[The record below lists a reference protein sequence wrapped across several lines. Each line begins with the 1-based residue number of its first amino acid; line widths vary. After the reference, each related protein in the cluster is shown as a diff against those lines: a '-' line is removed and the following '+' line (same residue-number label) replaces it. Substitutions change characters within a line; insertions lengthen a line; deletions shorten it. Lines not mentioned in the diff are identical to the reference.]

1 MFIYQCYYYT
11 IFYGY
16 IWLFVFNSWLFR
28 DRFLEND
35 KCNLLGPKDSS
46 LHQTNNPLYNMDI
59 KEDPPSSSAVE
70 MVWWWAR
77 GASATLICPDVILM
91 QDWGWP
97 RARGRGEK
105 SNVSYRIKF
114 SLGFLAVLR
123 PPARRYTPGS
133 VSAVSITQECRD
145 AESPACCHS
154 DRAAWIQSVTE
165 RVNARKRE
173 REKERKREMGNQKPH
188 SIFPNSK
195 APGIT
200 GKRQRS
206 QWGPRPPSVAG
217 IRLSRCQ

>member
-1 MFIYQCYYYT
+1 
-11 IFYGY
+11 
-16 IWLFVFNSWLFR
+16 
-28 DRFLEND
+28 
-35 KCNLLGPKDSS
+35 
-46 LHQTNNPLYNMDI
+46 
-59 KEDPPSSSAVE
+59 

-173 REKERKREMGNQKPH
+173 REKERDGQSKTSQHLSQLKGSWNHGETTAEPVRTTTAFSSWNQTLEMP
-188 SIFPNSK
+188 ID
-195 APGIT
+195 
-200 GKRQRS
+200 
-206 QWGPRPPSVAG
+206 
-217 IRLSRCQ
+217 

>member
-35 KCNLLGPKDSS
+35 KCNLLGPKDSN
-46 LHQTNNPLYNMDI
+46 LHQTNNPSYNMDI

-114 SLGFLAVLR
+114 SLGFLAALR

-173 REKERKREMGNQKPH
+173 REKERDGQSKTSQHLSQLKGSWNHGETTAEPVRTTTAFSSWNQTLEMP
-188 SIFPNSK
+188 ID
-195 APGIT
+195 
-200 GKRQRS
+200 
-206 QWGPRPPSVAG
+206 
-217 IRLSRCQ
+217 

>member
-1 MFIYQCYYYT
+1 
-11 IFYGY
+11 
-16 IWLFVFNSWLFR
+16 
-28 DRFLEND
+28 
-35 KCNLLGPKDSS
+35 
-46 LHQTNNPLYNMDI
+46 MDI

-70 MVWWWAR
+70 IVWWWAR

-114 SLGFLAVLR
+114 SLGFLEALR
-123 PPARRYTPGS
+123 PSARRYTPGS
-133 VSAVSITQECRD
+133 VSAVSSRAVSHRNAGMLRGRRVECAR
-145 AESPACCHS
+145 CHS

-165 RVNARKRE
+165 RVNAQE
-173 REKERKREMGNQKPH
+173 REREMGNQKPH
-188 SIFPNSK
+188 SISPIAK

-206 QWGPRPPSVAG
+206 RWAPRPPSVAG
-217 IRLSRCQ
+217 IRRSRCR

>member
-173 REKERKREMGNQKPH
+173 REKERDGQSKTSQHLSQLKGSWNHGETTAEPVRTTTAFSSWNQTLEMP
-188 SIFPNSK
+188 ID
-195 APGIT
+195 
-200 GKRQRS
+200 
-206 QWGPRPPSVAG
+206 
-217 IRLSRCQ
+217 